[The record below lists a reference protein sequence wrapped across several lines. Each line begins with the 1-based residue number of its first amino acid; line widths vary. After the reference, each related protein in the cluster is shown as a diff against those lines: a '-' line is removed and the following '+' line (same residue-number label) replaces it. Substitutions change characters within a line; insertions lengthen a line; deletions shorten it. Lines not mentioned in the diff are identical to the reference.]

1 MRRLVLAAVLAAL
14 VGVLAAACGGGK
26 TLSKEEYGSQLNA
39 ICADYNAKV
48 KEIGEPTTI
57 SEVADKGPQ
66 LLDEFD
72 AAIAKAEKL
81 KAPSEIKADADKFIS
96 VVKELRG
103 LISDLID
110 AVEKNDTATISSF
123 GAKADALFKDR
134 DALGKKLGAP
144 ACAGEQA

>member
-1 MRRLVLAAVLAAL
+1 VLAP
-14 VGVLAAACGGGK
+14 ACGGGK
-26 TLSKEEYGSQLNA
+26 TLSKEDYGSQLNA

-48 KEIGEPTTI
+48 KEIGEPTNI

-66 LLDEFD
+66 LLDELD

-96 VVKELRG
+96 VVRELRG

-110 AVEKNDTATISSF
+110 AVRENDTATISSF
-123 GAKADALFKDR
+123 QARAEALFAER
-134 DALGKKLGAP
+134 DALGQKLGAP

>member
-1 MRRLVLAAVLAAL
+1 MRRLVLGVVLAAL

-39 ICADYNAKV
+39 ICADYNTKV
-48 KEIGEPTTI
+48 NEIGEPTDI
-57 SEVADKGPQ
+57 GEVAEKGPQ

-81 KAPSEIKADADKFIS
+81 EAPSEIKADADRFIS
-96 VVKELRG
+96 VITELRG
-103 LISDLID
+103 LISDLVD
-110 AVEKNDTATISSF
+110 AVEKNDTATISAY

-144 ACAGEQA
+144 ACAGELA